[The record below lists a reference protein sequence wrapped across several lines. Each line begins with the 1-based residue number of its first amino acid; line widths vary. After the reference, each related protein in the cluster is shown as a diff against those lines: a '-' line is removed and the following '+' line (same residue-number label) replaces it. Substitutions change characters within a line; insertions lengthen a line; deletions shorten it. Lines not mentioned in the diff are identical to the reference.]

1 MYSYRPPQG
10 NAATKALTFS
20 ALIIALLLFM
30 SRATSLPYAGALQM
44 LALVFAMGGIM
55 LCTRYLMTGY
65 VYTLEQ
71 NGAGVDLV
79 IVEEKGKARR
89 TVCRISVNGAT
100 LTRDTKLPESE
111 KKRRAYNYCPAAF
124 DKNARWFISPES
136 ESEAVKISVC
146 DELVLALFS
155 AGAHYIDEE

>member
-10 NAATKALTFS
+10 NTATKALTFS
-20 ALIIALLLFM
+20 ALIIALILFM

-65 VYTLEQ
+65 VYTLEK
-71 NGAGVDLV
+71 NGECVDLV
-79 IVEEKGKARR
+79 VVEEKGKARR
-89 TVCRISVNGAT
+89 TVCRLSVNGAS
-100 LTRDTKLPESE
+100 LTRDAKLPPASQ
-111 KKRRAYNYCPAAF
+111 KRRTYNYCPSAF
-124 DKNARWFISPES
+124 DKNARYFISPEAD
-136 ESEAVKISVC
+136 SEAVKISVC

>member
-10 NAATKALTFS
+10 NTATKALTFS
-20 ALIIALLLFM
+20 ALIIALILFM

-65 VYTLEQ
+65 VYTLEK
-71 NGAGVDLV
+71 NGECVDLV
-79 IVEEKGKARR
+79 VVEEKGKARR
-89 TVCRISVNGAT
+89 TVCRLSVNGAS
-100 LTRDTKLPESE
+100 LTRDAKLPPAPQ
-111 KKRRAYNYCPAAF
+111 KRRTYNYCPSAF
-124 DKNARWFISPES
+124 DKNARYFISPEAD
-136 ESEAVKISVC
+136 SEAVKISVC

>member
-10 NAATKALTFS
+10 NTATKALTFS
-20 ALIIALLLFM
+20 ALIIALILFM

-65 VYTLEQ
+65 VYTLEK
-71 NGAGVDLV
+71 NGECVDLV
-79 IVEEKGKARR
+79 VVEEKGKARR
-89 TVCRISVNGAT
+89 TVCRLSVNGAS
-100 LTRDTKLPESE
+100 LTRDAKLPPASQ
-111 KKRRAYNYCPAAF
+111 KRRTYNYCPSAF
-124 DKNARWFISPES
+124 DKNARYFISPEA

>member
-20 ALIIALLLFM
+20 ALIIALILFM

-65 VYTLEQ
+65 VYTLEKS
-71 NGAGVDLV
+71 GERMDLV
-79 IVEEKGKARR
+79 VVEEKGKARR
-89 TVCRISVNGAT
+89 TVCRLSVNGAS
-100 LTRDTKLPESE
+100 LTRDAKLPPAPQ
-111 KKRRAYNYCPAAF
+111 KRRTYNYCPSAF
-124 DKNARWFISPES
+124 DKNARYFISPEAD
-136 ESEAVKISVC
+136 SEAVKISVC
-146 DELVLALFS
+146 DELVLALFC